1 MHSMNTDLN
10 TGSLPGLEGPGAGC
24 VQPACSGVLTRRRC
38 ITTVLSRAGGVLLA
52 GACRPAAQAPGEGA
66 PAPQALDRNQR
77 DHLVWFIWSSNT
89 GARGE
94 AYAMMTRR
102 FNEQFPN
109 VTVEQISGGGDLKG
123 VMDKLIT
130 MIASDSRLDI
140 VGVTPDL
147 VPMYAEQMN
156 VLANL
161 RPFLKVDPSLKE
173 SDHVE
178 GIVEYHVWKGKLYAL
193 PVGVVTNHACL
204 NLDVLQENGIAPPG
218 PDWTIDQ
225 ALDIARRTTVRRTS
239 DEDSTWGF
247 YHWWQGVPRFV
258 YSWIRGN
265 GGEPLVPPDEPTK
278 SQWSTDAATR
288 DTIQWL
294 VDLAQKQGVMPVNPI
309 GGVWGAF
316 RQGRGVISIMET
328 NNLYQNPPAEG
339 AASFRWD
346 VQHLPLMK
354 RGRYYPSWAFSY
366 GLSQVSKNPP
376 LAWEFLKHVVGP
388 EGQTA
393 WFQLARFAPSIK
405 AVLNGAYLQDP
416 NPPQSKKVIVE
427 SLVAAKP
434 MPKSV
439 AWLDITNIT
448 AEVLTDVRLGK
459 RPVNEGL
466 AEIDQRITLALQKR

>member
-1 MHSMNTDLN
+1 
-10 TGSLPGLEGPGAGC
+10 
-24 VQPACSGVLTRRRC
+24 
-38 ITTVLSRAGGVLLA
+38 
-52 GACRPAAQAPGEGA
+52 
-66 PAPQALDRNQR
+66 
-77 DHLVWFIWSSNT
+77 
-89 GARGE
+89 
-94 AYAMMTRR
+94 MMTRR

-156 VLANL
+156 VLADL
-161 RPFLKVDPSLKE
+161 RPFLKVDTSLKE

-204 NLDVLQENGIAPPG
+204 NLDSLQENGIAPPG

-265 GGEPLVPPDEPTK
+265 GGEPLVPPEEPTK

-294 VDLAQKQGVMPVNPI
+294 VDLAQKQGIMPVNPI

-316 RQGRGVISIMET
+316 RQGRGVLSIMET

-346 VQHLPLMK
+346 VQHLPLMT

-366 GLSQVSKNPP
+366 GLSRVSKNPP

-388 EGQTA
+388 EGQTT
-393 WFQLARFAPSIK
+393 WFRLARFAPSIK
-405 AVLNGAYLQDP
+405 AVLNGAYLQDT

-427 SLVAAKP
+427 SLMAAKP

-466 AEIDQRITLALQKR
+466 AEIDQRITLALQKK